1 MTTIIDQNH
10 VINTDINSD
19 PDQDQVID
27 QIKQES
33 VSLTETETE
42 IPIKTAKPYTESF
55 LTQLRDSI
63 DKLSKTNHIEILR
76 ILTSESE
83 DINEN
88 QYGVH
93 INLSELPPDTI
104 NKICLYVQ
112 YVKSQEKEF
121 GVFEE
126 LKDQYKTNFFNEE
139 I

>member
-1 MTTIIDQNH
+1 MSATIIDQNH
-10 VINTDINSD
+10 TINMDSD
-19 PDQDQVID
+19 QLDQDI
-27 QIKQES
+27 
-33 VSLTETETE
+33 SLAETETE
-42 IPIKTAKPYTESF
+42 KTVKPHTESF
-55 LTQLRDSI
+55 LTQLKDSI

-93 INLSELPPDTI
+93 INLSELPPDTV
-104 NKICLYVQ
+104 NKISMYVQ

-126 LKDQYKTNFFNEE
+126 LKDQYKTNFFNDE